1 MVKAKIT
8 KIEGE
13 TATIAL
19 ADGQTLVLPIKALEG
34 ECKAGQEV
42 GLLAVALGSEDAG
55 RQKIAQHLLNE
66 LMKN

>member
-1 MVKAKIT
+1 MVKAKIV

-13 TATIAL
+13 NVVIGL
-19 ADGQTLVLPIKALEG
+19 ADGQTLALPKDAVEG

-42 GLLAVALGSEDAG
+42 VLVAVVPGSEDAG

-66 LMKN
+66 LLKM